1 MHVCCINCCSNNSL
15 RIIKFQSA
23 GKNRIIFVIYDSPSA
38 ESKELMSKGIDFYS
52 NK

>member
-1 MHVCCINCCSNNSL
+1 ML
-15 RIIKFQSA
+15 RQQLQQQFSA
-23 GKNRIIFVIYDSPSA
+23 DHKIPECWKNRIIFVIYDSPSA